1 MSETDMKSPVE
12 EAANVLI
19 DKTLSIAFA
28 ESATAGRA
36 AAEFSIACKA
46 GKFLKGGLV
55 CYDAGLKTTVLKVSQ
70 KMLDKYTPESREVTL
85 AIAQGLSTLI
95 EADLHI
101 GITGLPCE
109 GGSETPEKP
118 VGTMFISAILHG
130 EKLFEERK
138 VFTGTHREI
147 VDQTVVFIAELLL
160 KYL

>member
-1 MSETDMKSPVE
+1 MSQTEKKSPVD
-12 EAANVLI
+12 EAAAILI
-19 DKTLSIAFA
+19 DKDLSIAFA

-55 CYDAGLKTTVLKVSQ
+55 CYDAGLKTTLLNVPQ
-70 KMLDKYTPESREVTL
+70 EMLDEYTPESKEVTL
-85 AIAQGLSTLI
+85 AIARGLGTLI
-95 EADLHI
+95 VADLHV

-118 VGTMFISAILHG
+118 VGTMFIAALLHG
-130 EKLFEERK
+130 DMLFEERK
-138 VFTGTHREI
+138 VFSGSHREI
-147 VDQTVVFIAELLL
+147 VDQTVVFVAELLL

>member
-1 MSETDMKSPVE
+1 MSETEIKSAID

-19 DKTLSIAFA
+19 DKDLSIAFA

-55 CYDAGLKTTVLKVSQ
+55 CYDAGLKTTILKVPQ
-70 KMLDKYTPESREVTL
+70 EMLDTYTPESKEVTL

-95 EADLHI
+95 DADLHI

-109 GGSETPEKP
+109 GGSEKPEKP
-118 VGTMFISAILHG
+118 VGTMFIAALMHG
-130 EKLFEERK
+130 ESLFEERK
-138 VFTGTHREI
+138 VFSGTHREI
-147 VDQTVVFIAELLL
+147 VDQTVVFVAQLLL